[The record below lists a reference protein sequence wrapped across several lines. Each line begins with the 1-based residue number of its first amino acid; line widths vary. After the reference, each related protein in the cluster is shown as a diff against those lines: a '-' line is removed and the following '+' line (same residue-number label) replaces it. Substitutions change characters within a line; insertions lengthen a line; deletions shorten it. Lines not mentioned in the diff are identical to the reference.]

1 MEDMNVILS
10 LDEYKIYSTDNYY
23 LCIPNTNTSF
33 YHVFMGFS
41 EKDLT
46 MLSQE
51 DLINEVRKISDS
63 INAVYKNAVY
73 VLPIIEPS
81 LLITTTDEN
90 DDRGYNKL
98 LKNIIQPITISVY
111 SKLVSQNKSV
121 SQIIKM
127 IKQNDMDKKLVGWL
141 SMKLGSNFVKEI
153 MFENNDE
160 ITVVAVYEEN
170 DNKNKLNDSI
180 MAVDYMTDDIWQKKQ
195 EETISSTLKAA
206 YSPGF
211 SALKFLLMVLT
222 ISLVLGAILGYM
234 IFR

>member
-1 MEDMNVILS
+1 M
-10 LDEYKIYSTDNYY
+10 
-23 LCIPNTNTSF
+23 
-33 YHVFMGFS
+33 
-41 EKDLT
+41 
-46 MLSQE
+46 
-51 DLINEVRKISDS
+51 
-63 INAVYKNAVY
+63 
-73 VLPIIEPS
+73 PIIEPS